1 MTQASEF
8 DRLIADV
15 AAGSEDAIWKLAD
28 TYTPYIIRAIRL
40 SMPQNLRRRFDSQD
54 IAQALWT
61 SILVGDTDLSR
72 LKSPEA
78 LIAFLARAAKNKV
91 IDQMRKLHT
100 QKHDISRE
108 QSLDEHFSRL
118 SAANRV
124 RSPLMS
130 RDATPSTVI
139 SVRERWQKIVADAS
153 ERDRKILRLRIK
165 GRSFDEISVEVNVS
179 VMTARRAVERL
190 VHQLNA

>member
-1 MTQASEF
+1 MMQASEF

-15 AAGSEDAIWKLAD
+15 AAGSEDAIWALAD